1 MLLVFIFI
9 FPAVSVIVAARPDF
23 TSFYFLTPLAPP
35 FFPSTQ
41 TDDSFIVSP
50 DHLTSLFVPFSRLIV
65 FLLAAPRTGRPDSA
79 GSYHAFSAVRILRL
93 SEIRMQRWEAARAG
107 EAEIAIN
114 RINDGMNVLVRGRT
128 LKR

>member
-1 MLLVFIFI
+1 MLL
-9 FPAVSVIVAARPDF
+9 A
-23 TSFYFLTPLAPP
+23 FYFHIFRGVRHSRGPGPTSPTFTLERIVRRPLAASV
-35 FFPSTQ
+35 FSTTQ

-50 DHLTSLFVPFSRLIV
+50 DHLTSLFVPFLRLIV
-65 FLLAAPRTGRPDSA
+65 FSLAAPRTGRPDSV
-79 GSYHAFSAVRILRL
+79 GSYHAFSAVRILCIN
-93 SEIRMQRWEAARAG
+93 EIRMQKW